1 MKFRRCPSLLSVAVI
16 KHYDKRQLGGGKGL
30 FYLQVIVHE
39 GKSKQEFKAET
50 QRQELGLIYSRG
62 I

>member
-1 MKFRRCPSLLSVAVI
+1 MLSVAVI